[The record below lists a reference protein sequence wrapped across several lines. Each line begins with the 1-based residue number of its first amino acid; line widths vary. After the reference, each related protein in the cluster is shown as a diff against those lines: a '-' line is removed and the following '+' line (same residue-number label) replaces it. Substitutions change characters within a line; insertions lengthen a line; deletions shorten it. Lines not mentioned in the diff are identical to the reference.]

1 MALYTSV
8 DYYFEKYKGETLNK
22 TSIEKYLKMAQEKID
37 SVTHNRIVSIGFNN
51 LTNFQKEKIEEAIC
65 SQADYIYENGYNHEE
80 NDDISSYSVLD
91 ISVNVDNSDRKQTV
105 ANKLGMSEYA
115 YDCIK
120 KTGLSVN
127 SWRF

>member
-1 MALYTSV
+1 
-8 DYYFEKYKGETLNK
+8 
-22 TSIEKYLKMAQEKID
+22 MAQEKID

-120 KTGLSVN
+120 KTGLTVN